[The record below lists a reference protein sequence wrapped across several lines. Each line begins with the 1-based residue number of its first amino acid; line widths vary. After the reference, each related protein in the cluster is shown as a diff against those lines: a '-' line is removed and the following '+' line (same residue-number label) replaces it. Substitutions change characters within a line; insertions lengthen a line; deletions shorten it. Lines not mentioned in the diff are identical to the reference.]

1 MRMPV
6 SDGGRSRR
14 RNAGPGASGDESR
27 HALGR
32 RSHAKIPY
40 VRQGTLPSV
49 ELWQQIR
56 LKAGT
61 KGNIVDERRNSC
73 RFGHRSF

>member
-1 MRMPV
+1 MPIMPTKSPTVPQSQLVEPAMRMPV

-56 LKAGT
+56 
-61 KGNIVDERRNSC
+61 
-73 RFGHRSF
+73 